1 MVQFSFC
8 HGSMYYVTFNWS
20 SLLFDKFIYF
30 MRNKLQHTI
39 LKQYYWIEVLW
50 FEKFKMLNVQPVAQ
64 LIFAFYEVS
73 QMVLASC
80 LSSRFRENRMVSLIK
95 YSKKKAN
102 SQPSDRRNYIF
113 YEGRNHTLKV
123 NDRKHQL
130 NRLCLYWK
138 SFFFFFYKKSQ
149 TKLKLTSAVTLVG
162 WIAVSGYVPVKSR
175 LQHLSPSPPPPPSGI
190 PGAFDAFSWPG
201 GREFDHHS

>member
-8 HGSMYYVTFNWS
+8 HGSMYYVTLNWS

-30 MRNKLQHTI
+30 MRNKLRHTI
-39 LKQYYWIEVLW
+39 LKQNYWIEVLW

-64 LIFAFYEVS
+64 LIFAFYEAS

-102 SQPSDRRNYIF
+102 SQPSYRRNYIC

-123 NDRKHQL
+123 NDRKIPIEPSL
-130 NRLCLYWK
+130 SILK
-138 SFFFFFYKKSQ
+138 IFFFFFF
-149 TKLKLTSAVTLVG
+149 
-162 WIAVSGYVPVKSR
+162 VKS
-175 LQHLSPSPPPPPSGI
+175 LKQNLSL
-190 PGAFDAFSWPG
+190 
-201 GREFDHHS
+201 RMQ